1 MIWGSWSAKEI
12 KHNST
17 ESEWGHVK
25 LKSLKMSICQIDKEV
40 QASLDGSG
48 SAGNSAEVQK
58 SLAHD
63 QLEWLQYRDEAG
75 KITEHLSGIWI

>member
-1 MIWGSWSAKEI
+1 
-12 KHNST
+12 
-17 ESEWGHVK
+17 
-25 LKSLKMSICQIDKEV
+25 MSICQIDKEV